1 MTVNEILRLPAI
13 AIIENEIIDVFNEYE
28 RHGFSNCGDK
38 QCIRR
43 LLAVRK
49 RLLDRMFVMDDHYK
63 HLLSDFNKALSDQLL
78 QMRLAVISAYNAVR
92 QTAANHG
99 VETVGKCFLAYQ
111 YSTIHPDQSDR
122 RRKVWDILCGAVD
135 DFMPYYSDGVINC
148 GWRYSGGEPESE
160 NHMLY
165 LSEQI
170 DNWNHAFD
178 SDMTA
183 DMNLIYPLHALYEYT
198 SFSVFDFLWVRN
210 FNVEVAV
217 EYDYATEP

>member
-111 YSTIHPDQSDR
+111 
-122 RRKVWDILCGAVD
+122 
-135 DFMPYYSDGVINC
+135 
-148 GWRYSGGEPESE
+148 
-160 NHMLY
+160 
-165 LSEQI
+165 
-170 DNWNHAFD
+170 
-178 SDMTA
+178 
-183 DMNLIYPLHALYEYT
+183 
-198 SFSVFDFLWVRN
+198 
-210 FNVEVAV
+210 
-217 EYDYATEP
+217 